1 MPAFFYLYNLFSV
14 LIYTASLAL
23 CFLTYGR
30 TQKRDLQYAGLVM
43 FLCICDSVY
52 ILTQDLLGF
61 QNSTHALVLT
71 TALVITLGKIYFF
84 EKMISS
90 VFEKEVSPEFYIL
103 LCMIVIVHGLF
114 STYPQEMYWQL
125 NSISFYVSILIIDGS
140 YWYSLVQERDEVR
153 WQNAAKYKPIILL
166 ILISSLLMLLYIV
179 TNLCLL
185 KTVLLHSRID
195 LCTNGLFLILAA
207 WYFVFCKEELRS
219 HAAQEIE
226 GIVQEH
232 LYERG
237 MAEAPPDDPAFQ
249 KPCAG
254 FLIKSELTERENE
267 ILQQILLGKS
277 NQEISESLHIA
288 VGTVKTHV
296 HSIFSKLEV
305 SRRSQLMMRFSNYG
319 ELEQQQNMP

>member
-1 MPAFFYLYNLFSV
+1 MPAFFYLYTLFSV
-14 LIYTASLAL
+14 LIYTGSLAL

-43 FLCICDSVY
+43 FLCIFDSIY

-90 VFEKEVSPEFYIL
+90 IFEKEVSPEFYIL
-103 LCMIVIVHGLF
+103 LCMIVIAHGLL
-114 STYPQEMYWQL
+114 STYPQEIYWQL
-125 NSISFYVSILIIDGS
+125 NSISFYISIIIIAGS
-140 YWYSLVQERDEVR
+140 YWYSLVQKREETR
-153 WQNAAKYKPIILL
+153 WQSAAKYKPLVLL
-166 ILISSLLMLLYIV
+166 ILIFSLLMLLYIV

-195 LCTNGLFLILAA
+195 LCTNGLFLILAVWCA
-207 WYFVFCKEELRS
+207 AFCKEELRN

-226 GIVQEH
+226 TIVQEH
-232 LYERG
+232 LYEHDA
-237 MAEAPPDDPAFQ
+237 AETPPDDLAFQ
-249 KPCAG
+249 KSFAE

-305 SRRSQLMMRFSNYG
+305 SRRSQLMMRFSNYR
-319 ELEQQQNMP
+319 EPKQQQDVP